1 MHRFPPAFD
10 TIGQAITGH
19 FGGNAIQKQLRE
31 QRQQDANWRH
41 IRARMEV
48 MVGCCGRDAT
58 FAAARE
64 WAYFDRG
71 FRIERDP
78 QHRLT
83 RIGGL
88 IDGGDLVEDC
98 ISLGHFFW
106 ADSWRL
112 SVDSSPAHS
121 TWPRSSRRWASAYP
135 YILFGQSTGGALLRR
150 SVGCRGAASGTVG
163 QLGSGYRQSL

>member
-1 MHRFPPAFD
+1 MHHFPPAFD
-10 TIGQAITGH
+10 TIGQAITRH

-31 QRQQDANWRH
+31 QRQQDANRRH

-64 WAYFDRG
+64 WANFDRG

-112 SVDSSPAHS
+112 SVDSSPDYS
-121 TWPRSSRRWASAYP
+121 ILPRASQRCATHYR
-135 YILFGQSTGGALLRR
+135 YTLFGQSTGGALRWR
-150 SVGCRGAASGTVG
+150 SVGCTGAASGTVG
-163 QLGSGYRQSL
+163 